1 MAKKNDACMQ
11 VEGDNNIRSIKKF
24 NGMNFQIWKFQLT
37 IIFCA
42 KKLME
47 IVEGTQTLEEVIDV
61 KKWRKRDNTTM
72 MLACSTI
79 DEKHMNVLINC
90 KTIATRWHHL
100 IIVHEQNAMENK
112 HIM

>member
-42 KKLME
+42 KKIME
-47 IVEGTQTLEEVIDV
+47 IVEGT
-61 KKWRKRDNTTM
+61 
-72 MLACSTI
+72 
-79 DEKHMNVLINC
+79 
-90 KTIATRWHHL
+90 
-100 IIVHEQNAMENK
+100 
-112 HIM
+112 